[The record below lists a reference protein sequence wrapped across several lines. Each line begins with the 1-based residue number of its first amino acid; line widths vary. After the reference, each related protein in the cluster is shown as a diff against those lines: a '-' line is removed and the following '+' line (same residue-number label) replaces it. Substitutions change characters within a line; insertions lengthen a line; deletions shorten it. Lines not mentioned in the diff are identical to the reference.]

1 MSFSSLTLYL
11 LTIPHY
17 SCAAHSSS
25 LLSLVYS
32 PGSLP
37 PVSLHLGPLF
47 CLPLMPVPAAWPHGG
62 RWLCPWAKGEGQR
75 VGSAQQPRAVG
86 AGTQVELAL

>member
-1 MSFSSLTLYL
+1 
-11 LTIPHY
+11 
-17 SCAAHSSS
+17 
-25 LLSLVYS
+25 
-32 PGSLP
+32 
-37 PVSLHLGPLF
+37 
-47 CLPLMPVPAAWPHGG
+47 MPVPAAWLHGG